1 MITLFVADDVVAVV
15 IAVVSDRRQSGAIDL
30 GNRIA
35 KRLGM
40 RDVFEGLSIVHL
52 IIVATTEFTHSTT
65 VIRND

>member
-15 IAVVSDRRQSGAIDL
+15 VAVVSDRRQSGAIDL

-40 RDVFEGLSIVHL
+40 RDVFEGLSIVHM
-52 IIVATTEFTHSTT
+52 IICMYHRVHAQHHGDQE
-65 VIRND
+65 